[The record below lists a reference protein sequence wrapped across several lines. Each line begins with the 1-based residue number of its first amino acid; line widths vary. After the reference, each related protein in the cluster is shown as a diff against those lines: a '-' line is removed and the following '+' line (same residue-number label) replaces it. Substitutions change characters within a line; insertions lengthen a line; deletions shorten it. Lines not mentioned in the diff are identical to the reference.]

1 MKIFN
6 TGQDSGVPK
15 SSPASKPSDKQELN
29 DVQLNDKV
37 VEAMMKY
44 YEIQEKEKD
53 ELMRY
58 IRKQTRS

>member
-1 MKIFN
+1 MKIVS

-15 SSPASKPSDKQELN
+15 KSSLKPSDKQELN

-44 YEIQEKEKD
+44 YMIQETE
-53 ELMRY
+53 ELWQY